1 VEEMIRGG
9 RREEGGEE
17 EGVEAGVGMII
28 EEEGGVA
35 GDRHGDIDE
44 YGNTSSCQCTKG
56 PGCL

>member
-1 VEEMIRGG
+1 MIRGG